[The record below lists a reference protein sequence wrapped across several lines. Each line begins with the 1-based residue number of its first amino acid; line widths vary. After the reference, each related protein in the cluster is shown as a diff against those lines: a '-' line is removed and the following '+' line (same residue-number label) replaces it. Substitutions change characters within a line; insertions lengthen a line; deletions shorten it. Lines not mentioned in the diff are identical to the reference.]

1 MKKSKDVK
9 NQPTED
15 VVDENQIEESVEVE
29 PTERIQKTLARCGLG
44 SRRQIESAIKLGQIT
59 INREPVTLGQKL
71 LVGDKIGWKNRA
83 WIVELEVMMPKV
95 LMYHK
100 PLGLVCTK
108 RDEKGRPTVF
118 DKLPQVK
125 GEKWMNIGRLDIN
138 TTGLLLFTTDGD
150 FANHMMHP
158 SANIDR
164 EYACRI
170 FGEIKEDT
178 VKNLLSGVELEDG
191 VAKFSDVQAAGG
203 EDTSNKWFHVA
214 LMEGKNREVRRLWES
229 QGVQVNRL
237 KRVRY
242 GGVFLPKNLRQ
253 GDCRELNAKELAL
266 LFKDSSYEPAA
277 QKLVVNSLRKGR
289 A

>member
-1 MKKSKDVK
+1 MSMKNKD
-9 NQPTED
+9 QELRDDETSA
-15 VVDENQIEESVEVE
+15 VDEDALPS
-29 PTERIQKTLARCGLG
+29 ERIQKTLARCGLG
-44 SRRQIESAIKLGQIT
+44 SRRQIEAAIKLGQIT

-71 LVGDKIGWKNRA
+71 QVGDKIAWKNRA
-83 WIVELEVMMPKV
+83 WLVELEQVMPKV

-100 PLGLVCTK
+100 PLGLVCTR

-125 GEKWMNIGRLDIN
+125 GEKWLNIGRLDIN

-170 FGEIKEDT
+170 FGEISEDT
-178 VKNLLSGVELEDG
+178 IKNLLSGVELEDG

-203 EDTSNKWFHVA
+203 EDSSNKWFHVA
-214 LMEGKNREVRRLWES
+214 LMEGRNREVRRLWES

-242 GGVFLPKNLRQ
+242 GGVFLPKQLRQ
-253 GDCRELNAKELAL
+253 GEFRELNAKELAIM
-266 LFKDSSYEPAA
+266 FKDTAYEPVQ
-277 QKLVVNSLRKGR
+277 QKLVVNSIRKGR